1 MDALM
6 RTIMWR
12 YAVSFM
18 LAVLLAPCAQGAT
31 QKNVLILHEGS
42 RLLRY
47 QFLLASEMQED
58 LSQTKFAIQIFD
70 EYLEGWRL
78 NEPIYAVDALEA
90 KYAGIKFDAVVVDG
104 NGPFQVMLHH
114 PPAFLRGVPVVFLTV
129 PDYDLP
135 ANLPSNITG
144 ITTHKEY
151 GETVRLATRLQPD
164 LQHIFYVEGGL
175 ARNALRDAAFHSE
188 LAPFRN
194 KLDIVDLQNLTV
206 DEILSRVKSL
216 PPHSAILFD
225 TYLKDPDGKPYV
237 PSEVCNLIASNANAP
252 VYAVFQTE
260 MGKGAVGGVV
270 VNFDSVGE
278 RGANTVLG
286 LLSGGHV
293 SQYPVE
299 HSRNDIVIDWG
310 RFKQFGFAESNLPPS
325 AVVLFRPP
333 TVWEKYRGYL
343 IAAGILIL
351 LQTALIIELALA
363 GKLRKKSERSARELA
378 RRLINAQEDERRRI
392 AGELHDDVSQRLA
405 LVAVHLDTLRG
416 SPPSLRDD
424 LVREL
429 SVLYDETDL
438 ISSDI
443 HQFSHELHPAIL
455 ERLGL
460 ASALRRYCAEFSA
473 HRKMAVEMSTS
484 GEEPPMHLDTAL
496 AFFRIGQECLTN
508 AAKHSGAIACKV
520 SLTYARHR
528 ITLAVEDRGRGF
540 DPKGER
546 TKIGLGIQSMRERL
560 CSIDGVLRI
569 ESSPRTGTIV
579 FAEAQLT
586 PVAISRAPET
596 AAEAPLAAT
605 AHLTNAEYAKVDQF
619 SDVSQRR

>member
-1 MDALM
+1 
-6 RTIMWR
+6 MWR
-12 YAVSFM
+12 YAVSLM
-18 LAVLLAPCAQGAT
+18 LALLLAPCAQGAT

-47 QFLLASEMQED
+47 QFMLASEMQED
-58 LSQTKFAIQIFD
+58 LSKTKFAIQIFD
-70 EYLEGWRL
+70 EYLDGWRL
-78 NEPIYAVDALEA
+78 NQEPMYAVNALEA

-135 ANLPSNITG
+135 LHLPSNITG
-144 ITTHKEY
+144 ITTHKDY

-164 LQHIFYVEGGL
+164 LQHIFYIEGGL
-175 ARNALRDAAFHSE
+175 TQNALRDAAFRSE

-206 DEILSRVKSL
+206 DELLSRVKSL

-225 TYLKDPDGKPYV
+225 SYLKDPHGKPYV

-252 VYAVFQTE
+252 VYALFQTE

-270 VNFDSVGE
+270 ISFDTIGQQ
-278 RGANTVLG
+278 GAKTVLG
-286 LLSGGHV
+286 LLAGGRV
-293 SQYPVE
+293 SRYPVE
-299 HSRNDIVIDWG
+299 HSRNDVVIDWG

-333 TVWEKYRGYL
+333 TVWEKYRDYL
-343 IAAGILIL
+343 IAAGIVIL
-351 LQTALIIELALA
+351 LQMALIVELALA

-405 LVAVHLDTLRG
+405 LVAIQLDTLRA
-416 SPPSLRDD
+416 SPPYSRDD

-460 ASALRRYCAEFSA
+460 ASALRRYCSEFSA
-473 HRKMAVEMSTS
+473 HRKMAVDMSTS
-484 GEEPPMHLDTAL
+484 GEEPPMQLDTAL

-508 AAKHSGAIACKV
+508 AAKHSGAIGCKV

-528 ITLAVEDRGRGF
+528 ITLAVEDKGRGF
-540 DPKGER
+540 DPKSER
-546 TKIGLGIQSMRERL
+546 AKAGLGIQSMHERL

-579 FAEAQLT
+579 FAEAQLA
-586 PVAISRAPET
+586 PVVISRAPET
-596 AAEAPLAAT
+596 AAETSSAAPAYVA
-605 AHLTNAEYAKVDQF
+605 NAEYTRGEQF
-619 SDVSQRR
+619 SEVSQRR